1 MPGYFLNGGLGQLD
15 AREAIDGVSEF
26 ISKVLGWCEGIA
38 DPRVDQLRADWSAIT
53 NADKDEQAF
62 CRAAGRLG
70 QDHYAIDQWREGL
83 SDLLS
88 TGLVPRVDDPIVE
101 DL

>member
-53 NADKDEQAF
+53 NADKDGGPVGAQGGT
-62 CRAAGRLG
+62 GRE
-70 QDHYAIDQWREGL
+70 ISR
-83 SDLLS
+83 
-88 TGLVPRVDDPIVE
+88 
-101 DL
+101 